1 MKSCSRNKLSIRY
14 DDSVINIYL
23 THLAIKNVMYT
34 ESECY
39 IIQIDEH
46 MK

>member
-1 MKSCSRNKLSIRY
+1 MKSCSRKKLSIRY
-14 DDSVINIYL
+14 DDSVVNIYL
-23 THLAIKNVMYT
+23 THLTIKNGMYT

-39 IIQIDEH
+39 IILIDEH